1 MGSHSF
7 SYSSRSHHCE
17 EQKIYQHF
25 IERAQVEDAEQLIER
40 FRLLYLVGSGY
51 PDPEIVQALEKII
64 TAKVTEEEFN
74 FIINRCCYILI
85 NRWHTMPNR
94 RQAIS
99 QLIQLFEKATIN
111 YPSNYLYSRR
121 GNTLSKLIQNFIQS
135 EHYAILKRFT
145 EVICQPARVSRRHLE
160 QQPLRTLIPR
170 YPYLYHHCLVSDDS
184 SYEHQQ
190 MIRKIK
196 QQKQQKYEV
205 DLSQY
210 VTRQWRRA
218 QVAKVS
224 LETAKNMKVSIP
236 NPTLLSNRE
245 LFFAIQQFVG
255 KVEGRNTYRDLA
267 YRFINQTQNAQSF
280 RGFKNDFYEY
290 LTLSS
295 FESSYAKRQFNDKLY
310 QQLQLIIPQ
319 SNEEEFSEFLLLRTC
334 SQVLNFL
341 VVESPHKPQHFV
353 FLDLISNIGPTFT
366 VGLFLKIILICRRVR
381 PYLEK
386 RFAIL
391 FNHYESSTQEG
402 VQWLVKVLEN
412 LNIALTTNF
421 GGVDLS
427 FVC

>member
-1 MGSHSF
+1 MGSNLF
-7 SYSSRSHHCE
+7 SYSSRSHHWE
-17 EQKIYQHF
+17 EQKIYDHF
-25 IERAQVEDAEQLIER
+25 IERVQVEDADQMIER
-40 FRLLYLVGSGY
+40 FRLLFIVGSGY
-51 PDPEIVQALEKII
+51 PNSEITQVLEKII
-64 TAKVTEEEFN
+64 AAKITEEDFN

-85 NRWHTMPNR
+85 NRWHSTPHR
-94 RQAIS
+94 RQAIA
-99 QLIQLFEKATIN
+99 QFNHLFEQVSLN
-111 YPSNYLYSRR
+111 HHSNYSYSRR
-121 GNTLSKLIQNFIQS
+121 SNTLARLIQSFIKS
-135 EHYAILKRFT
+135 EHYAVLKRFT
-145 EVICQPARVSRRHLE
+145 EVVCQPIDFYQRRPKN
-160 QQPLRTLIPR
+160 QPLRTLIPR

-190 MIRKIK
+190 MIRHIK
-196 QQKQQKYEV
+196 LQKQQKFEV

-210 VTRQWRRA
+210 VTHQWRRSQA
-218 QVAKVS
+218 AKVS
-224 LETAKNMKVSIP
+224 LETAKKMKVSVH
-236 NPTLLSNRE
+236 NPTLLTNRE

-255 KVEGRNTYRDLA
+255 KVEGKNTYRDLA
-267 YRFINQTQNAQSF
+267 YRFVNHTQNTPSF
-280 RGFKNDFYEY
+280 RCFKDEFYEY
-290 LTLSS
+290 LILSP
-295 FESSYAKRQFNDKLY
+295 FESSYTKRQFNDKLY
-310 QQLQLIIPQ
+310 QQLKQIIPQ
-319 SNEEEFSEFLLLRTC
+319 SNEEDFSEFLLLRTC
-334 SQVLNFL
+334 SQILNFL
-341 VVESPHKPQHFV
+341 VVESPQKPNHFV